1 MATANVV
8 NGTLAVL
15 KTGTNATDATAF
27 AFSTSASLSL
37 SMETRDISNKGSSG
51 WRELLE
57 AQMSWSASLE
67 GLYAFYEADGSTAAK
82 NYDDLFTLLTGRANT
97 YLEIDTGVTGDFY
110 YSGQVYLTS
119 LEQSAPMEDNMTFSA
134 SFEGTGE
141 LSKTTI
147 V

>member
-1 MATANVV
+1 MATGNVI

-15 KTGTNATDATAF
+15 KTGADHAGATAF

-37 SMETRDISNKGSSG
+37 SMETRDISNKGSAG

-67 GLYAFYEADGSTAAK
+67 GLYAMFEADGTTAAK
-82 NYDDLFTLLTGRANT
+82 NYDDLYTLLTGRANT
-97 YLEIDTGVTGDFY
+97 YLEIETGVSGDFY

-119 LEQSAPMEDNMTFSA
+119 LEQSAPLEDNMTFSA
-134 SFEGTGE
+134 SFEGTGV
-141 LSKTTI
+141 LSKTT
-147 V
+147 VA